1 MVPVPAAM
9 RVVYESMSMLRAYI
23 FSGAVARM
31 CIRILKNRKRRMVG
45 QQLPW
50 RMVGQSLLLT

>member
-23 FSGAVARM
+23 SPE
-31 CIRILKNRKRRMVG
+31 RRPGCAIV
-45 QQLPW
+45 
-50 RMVGQSLLLT
+50 S